1 MMLSKF
7 WQKGILFKKIM
18 SESFYLF
25 VVIIVV
31 VCCKKFY
38 TKIKIE
44 SFFFY
49 FIDDFLKVRNKI
61 SFIMGDE

>member
-1 MMLSKF
+1 
-7 WQKGILFKKIM
+7 M

-25 VVIIVV
+25 VFIIVV

-38 TKIKIE
+38 TKIKFE